1 MYFQSPQSRVVCA
14 EAVHCNQWEQ
24 DPVGRTQHMDD
35 DWDLEWKHLLEQLLL
50 QEEEKRPQVVYIKY
64 HTVES
69 PPKGPPWLF
78 TSRVRTTMEK
88 TEGEG
93 GRSV

>member
-1 MYFQSPQSRVVCA
+1 MYFQSPQSRVVSA

-50 QEEEKRPQVVYIKY
+50 QEEE
-64 HTVES
+64 T
-69 PPKGPPWLF
+69 
-78 TSRVRTTMEK
+78 TSSLHKIPHCGVPSERTTMAFHIS
-88 TEGEG
+88 GEDHDG
-93 GRSV
+93 EDRGEEGRSV